1 MHTTRPRRAYAGLS
15 QPAATP
21 GHTARNTRWTGT
33 ALLLAACTA
42 AAVHAQD
49 TLRPPQPV
57 TYTQKY
63 EVYGGINYSNG
74 QAGQNLP
81 KRFNM
86 AGGEVMATDWLTPK
100 YGIAADARYTAGT
113 TPVLPGAQ
121 ATSPHVQ
128 TRPLVSELIYM
139 GGLQYHWGGNQH
151 VGVNLHALAGA
162 ASGDFDHSNPGLDPA
177 VFVGTTGLYS
187 NHTSFMGTAGGS
199 FDFNRSARWAVRV
212 SPEIVF
218 EHFGTELRE
227 FVYVSGGVLY
237 RFGDR

>member
-15 QPAATP
+15 QPAATL
-21 GHTARNTRWTGT
+21 GHTARITRWTGT
-33 ALLLAACTA
+33 ALLLAACTTA
-42 AAVHAQD
+42 ALHAQD
-49 TLRPPQPV
+49 TFRPAQPV

-63 EVYGGINYSNG
+63 EVFGGINYMNG

-100 YGIAADARYTAGT
+100 YGVAADVRYTAGT

-121 ATSPHVQ
+121 ATSPPIQ
-128 TRPLVSELIYM
+128 TRPLVSELAYM

-162 ASGDFDHSNPGLDPA
+162 ASGDFDHSNPSLSPA